1 MIDKAFLDITKIK
14 AQQVILVAAIVTINQ
29 NIQAK
34 QSQTVQLRQQLK
46 RKSEQL
52 RQLKDIEKRVGDL

>member
-1 MIDKAFLDITKIK
+1 MDKTFLNITKIK
-14 AQQVILVAAIVTINQ
+14 AQQALLVTAIATINQ
-29 NIQAK
+29 NIQTNQVQAI
-34 QSQTVQLRQQLK
+34 QLRKQLK

>member
-1 MIDKAFLDITKIK
+1 MDKTFLNITKIK
-14 AQQVILVAAIVTINQ
+14 AQQAILVADIATINQ

-34 QSQTVQLRQQLK
+34 QTQVVQLRQQLK